1 MNTTRPFRAYFAS
14 ETEPTDA
21 PVLHIASYIDIPT
34 AIEEVDGRQAT
45 TQGVTRVYS
54 ISGTM
59 VKQIS
64 NATPSEILRDLP
76 SGLYI
81 INGKKYLK

>member
-1 MNTTRPFRAYFAS
+1 
-14 ETEPTDA
+14 
-21 PVLHIASYIDIPT
+21 
-34 AIEEVDGRQAT
+34 
-45 TQGVTRVYS
+45 
-54 ISGTM
+54 M